1 MTRARWKSIG
11 LLAGMFLLG
20 GVSGAAVMR
29 VVDDR
34 EMAEIMQV
42 SPDEARVRF
51 RMKAMARQLRLSPE
65 QKRKGLE
72 IFEKYRD
79 KCGPSD
85 REARQRKAECRRQA
99 QDEIVQILTPEQRLK
114 HERIAERR
122 KKRKLQR
129 KLQRKR
135 RGRP

>member
-20 GVSGAAVMR
+20 GVTGAGVMR
-29 VVDDR
+29 VVNDR
-34 EMAEIMQV
+34 EMTEIMQE
-42 SPDEARVRF
+42 SPEEARVKF
-51 RMKAMARQLRLSPE
+51 RMKAMARQLRLTPD

-79 KCGPSD
+79 KCGPTD
-85 REARQRKAECRRQA
+85 REVRQRQAECRRQA

-114 HERIAERR
+114 HERITERR
-122 KKRKLQR
+122 KQR
-129 KLQRKR
+129 QRQRRR